1 MTEKTGLAMS
11 KILLIDDDT
20 DLCELLRDYL
30 APEGFAVETIHN
42 GLDGVERALSG
53 EHVLVILDV
62 MLPGINGFEA
72 LRRIR
77 TSSRI
82 PVLMLTARGDDVD
95 RIVGLEIGADDY
107 LPKPFNPRELIA
119 RIRAVLRRAESPP
132 QGQVDPGRLVVADIE
147 LVPGT
152 RTVLRGG
159 EKVELTSVEFAILET
174 MLRQAG
180 QVVSRDD
187 LVRQALGRNLSA
199 YDRSIDVHV
208 SSLRR
213 KLGMQPVASV
223 ARMLEVRFQQCRF
236 LWEANAEDAVVRT
249 TRQRFQR
256 EIIATGQ
263 RGNSNPAMPP
273 ILNKL
278 SPDDKRAVAAY
289 LAQLPAPARAVT
301 PEPPR

>member
-1 MTEKTGLAMS
+1 MSEKTGLAMN

-30 APEGFAVETIHN
+30 APEGFAVETNHN
-42 GLDGVERALSG
+42 GLDGVESALSG

-62 MLPGINGFEA
+62 MLPGINGFEV

-147 LVPGT
+147 LVPGN

-213 KLGMQPVASV
+213 KLGMQPDGSERIKTVRNIGYLYVA
-223 ARMLEVRFQQCRF
+223 
-236 LWEANAEDAVVRT
+236 
-249 TRQRFQR
+249 
-256 EIIATGQ
+256 G
-263 RGNSNPAMPP
+263 
-273 ILNKL
+273 
-278 SPDDKRAVAAY
+278 
-289 LAQLPAPARAVT
+289 
-301 PEPPR
+301 